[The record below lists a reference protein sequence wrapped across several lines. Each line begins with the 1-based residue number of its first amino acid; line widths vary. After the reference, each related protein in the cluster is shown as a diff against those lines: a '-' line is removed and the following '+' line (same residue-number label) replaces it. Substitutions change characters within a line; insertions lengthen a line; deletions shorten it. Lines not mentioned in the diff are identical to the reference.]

1 MVVMLDMLYAQQL
14 SMNGKWGK
22 KVIIFYV
29 DNSLSLH
36 ADNRKKHILVLGE
49 GLTTRLDGTAITVEE
64 KYSVNITRFRKKF
77 V

>member
-1 MVVMLDMLYAQQL
+1 
-14 SMNGKWGK
+14 MNGKWGK

-49 GLTTRLDGTAITVEE
+49 GLATRLDGTAITVEE
-64 KYSVNITRFRKKF
+64 KYSVNVTRFRKKF